1 MAKNKLKKLSQ
12 KRVKKLD
19 LKKLSNWLITMMV
32 VEAKKLN
39 KI

>member
-12 KRVKKLD
+12 KSQKLD